1 MEKHLS
7 NEEQTEYC
15 EHGDAEYG
23 PGRQQSVVLAP
34 DGVEEEQHELLDEK
48 RDAHTVDCAAVNVLV
63 DLGALVGEV
72 DVVSVHCVLDEE
84 VEESE
89 GGDEGADDGVGD
101 GQREH
106 QQHPRVVH
114 AEGELVDDGAADRR
128 DLGRGADWK

>member
-48 RDAHTVDCAAVNVLV
+48 RDAHTVDCAAVDVLV

-72 DVVSVHCVLDEE
+72 DVVPVHPVLHDH
-84 VEESE
+84 VEQAK
-89 GGDEGADDGVGD
+89 GGDQGTDD
-101 GQREH
+101 
-106 QQHPRVVH
+106 RV
-114 AEGELVDDGAADRR
+114 LIYNRFR
-128 DLGRGADWK
+128 